1 MAGKEHTGKGGPF
14 AIVNENSQYPYAH
27 FAVPIGLPMPEM
39 ETKGARRRDVVK
51 EETRSLPASN
61 KNVTSLSPEPPS
73 SQAESQS
80 TLGTV
85 VSLPPANNPDANVPA
100 HNGIEPTDFTNL
112 QASYAQSNG
121 AVKQF
126 LRQIPDL
133 SFMLKSSLSLPK
145 KGPPGV

>member
-1 MAGKEHTGKGGPF
+1 LSGKEHNGKGGPF

-39 ETKGARRRDVVK
+39 EIKGARRRDVVK
-51 EETRSLPASN
+51 EEKLSSPTS
-61 KNVTSLSPEPPS
+61 KNVTSFSSEPS
-73 SQAESQS
+73 SSQGESQS

-85 VSLPPANNPDANVPA
+85 VSLPPENEPDANVSS
-100 HNGIEPTDFTNL
+100 HNSIEATDFIDFE
-112 QASYAQSNG
+112 ASHAQSNG